1 MSDED
6 ADLKALEESM
16 VRKPVFFF
24 FFGIVHNPVQAM

>member
-24 FFGIVHNPVQAM
+24 FFWNCA